1 MSEQELA
8 SNKKYKQNKLKTIVG
23 CLLVQ
28 FSSGIIPIWGN
39 ANLYFLS
46 YFKNHG

>member
-1 MSEQELA
+1 MSEHELTT
-8 SNKKYKQNKLKTIVG
+8 STKYERNKLKTMIG

-46 YFKNHG
+46 FFKNEG